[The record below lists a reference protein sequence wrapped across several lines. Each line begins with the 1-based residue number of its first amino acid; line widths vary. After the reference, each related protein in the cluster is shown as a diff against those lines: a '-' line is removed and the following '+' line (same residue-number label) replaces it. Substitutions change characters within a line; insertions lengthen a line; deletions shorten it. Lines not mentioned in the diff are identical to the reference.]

1 MHCQLV
7 EQVDQLLVL
16 LVNRGDAR
24 VEVIVP
30 RENLGMFRQRMGMR
44 HDDSDS
50 KLSPCLLLLALCVC
64 HVT

>member
-30 RENLGMFRQRMGMR
+30 RENLRMFRQRMGMR

-50 KLSPCLLLLALCVC
+50 KLFPCLLLLAL
-64 HVT
+64 